1 MAESGVYSPPEGER
15 PPGLYHKLVLL
26 TAIRLAVG
34 SALLIATGWLTLG
47 REPFPR
53 AIEAWLFAIIG
64 SMYVASL
71 IATFLLRAGRHL
83 SLVALGQIAADVAFA
98 TGLVYLT
105 GGADSIF
112 TILYPLAI
120 VSGAIGLGRR
130 GAALGAA
137 ASAIAFCLLAWGS
150 DAGIIEPVSAYLDR
164 APLPPGRLA
173 VVMAANLSAFLLVGA
188 LAAFL
193 AEQLQG
199 ARSQLAESETR
210 LEALQAIYSAVVRSV
225 ASGILTLDE
234 AGHVTWL
241 NRAAE
246 QLTGLTDATARGQPL
261 RTQLPELADSIAR
274 FADKPRA
281 EVRIRARDGRERIL
295 GYAIAPLEER
305 HVPGHV
311 ILFQDLTELR
321 EMEEAVRRSD
331 RLAVVG
337 GLAAGLAHEIRNPL
351 ASMCGSIEILGGS
364 PRLDDQERRLMHV
377 VLSEAER
384 LEALVRDFLS
394 FARPAST
401 AMTPLDGTQ
410 AVSETV
416 ELFRPQAAA
425 RGLELELHAEGPLPV
440 RADPRQLRQVLWN
453 LLGNAADATAHG
465 GRIGVH
471 FARHNRHALLEVS
484 DSGEGIGADDLK
496 RIFDPFFTTKERG
509 TGLGLAI
516 VHRIVEAHG
525 GELSVR
531 SEPGRGST
539 FRVALPLA
547 DQSEPPALETPP
559 APLRA
564 QAG

>member
-1 MAESGVYSPPEGER
+1 MTEGVYSPEGER
-15 PPGLYHKLVLL
+15 PGSGGLYRKLVLL

-34 SALLIATGWLTLG
+34 TALLASTAWLTLG
-47 REPFPR
+47 HESFPR
-53 AIEAWLFAIIG
+53 RVEVWLFAIIG

-71 IATFLLRAGRHL
+71 IATWLLRARRALGY
-83 SLVALGQIAADVAFA
+83 VAHGQIAADVITA

-105 GGADSIF
+105 GGAESIF

-130 GAALGAA
+130 GAAVGAA
-137 ASAIAFCLLAWGS
+137 ASSVAFCLLAWS
-150 DAGIIEPVSAYLDR
+150 TDAGFIDPVGYLER

-173 VVMAANLSAFLLVGA
+173 VVLAANLSAFLLVGA

-210 LEALQAIYSAVVRSV
+210 LTALQAIYSAVVRSV
-225 ASGILTLDE
+225 ASGIITLDGE
-234 AGHVTWL
+234 GRVTYL

-246 QLTGLTDATARGQPL
+246 SLTGLTDEGARGQPL
-261 RTQLPELADSIAR
+261 RAQLPELAESISGLPQKGR
-274 FADKPRA
+274 G
-281 EVRIRARDGRERIL
+281 EVLIHARDGRPRVV
-295 GYAIAPLEER
+295 GFAIAPLQEEGQ
-305 HVPGHV
+305 VAGNV

-321 EMEEAVRRSD
+321 QMEEAVRRSD

-351 ASMCGSIEILGGS
+351 ASMCGSIQILGGS
-364 PRLDDQERRLMHV
+364 PRLDDQERRLMRV

-394 FARPAST
+394 FARPASPKLET
-401 AMTPLDGTQ
+401 LDGALVVT
-410 AVSETV
+410 ETV
-416 ELFRPQAAA
+416 DLFRPQAAA
-425 RGLELELHAEGPLPV
+425 RGIDLEIRADGQV
-440 RADPRQLRQVLWN
+440 QIKADPRQIRQVLWN
-453 LLGNAADATAHG
+453 LLGNAADACQPG
-465 GRIGVH
+465 GRVRVH
-471 FARHNRHALLEVS
+471 LTRHNELALLEVA
-484 DSGEGIGADDLK
+484 DSGEGIGADDLN

-531 SEPGRGST
+531 SEPGKGST

-547 DQSEPPALETPP
+547 GPVMPQRSLTSIPA
-559 APLRA
+559 
-564 QAG
+564 QVS